1 LPTSGEIEQLLIAFL
16 VSFVFMLLVANAA
29 PFRHTSDGSFAE
41 VCGFALTTVFFF
53 AVVVKVGV
61 PSSPPPHLDTRAAT
75 RKPHARTPP
84 ALAHA
89 DAVPIPRPSTRWACS
104 PRPSTHT

>member
-1 LPTSGEIEQLLIAFL
+1 MPTSGEIEQLLIAFL

-53 AVVVKVGV
+53 AVVVKVRRPFFTSPAPRHTRSHTQTACTY
-61 PSSPPPHLDTRAAT
+61 PS
-75 RKPHARTPP
+75 
-84 ALAHA
+84 
-89 DAVPIPRPSTRWACS
+89 RPGPC
-104 PRPSTHT
+104 